1 MSAGAYGITEV
12 PAGTP
17 RALTCGD
24 PSCGKSWMEDITPA
38 GRCPWEADHRD
49 IEEPRDIAAPII
61 AEFRRFMIQAHIFCP
76 VSGNVLDIR
85 TARFILDPEGLPH
98 LPLDPEVAAKIE
110 EAIAAGEPALKD
122 GYTLEAAR

>member
-1 MSAGAYGITEV
+1 MSAV
-12 PAGTP
+12 
-17 RALTCGD
+17 
-24 PSCGKSWMEDITPA
+24 
-38 GRCPWEADHRD
+38 ADRM
-49 IEEPRDIAAPII
+49 I
-61 AEFRRFMIQAHIFCP
+61 AEFRLSMIQRHIFCP
-76 VSGNVLDIR
+76 VSGKVLDIR